1 MKVVSED
8 RITPFQVLSN
18 TAIQEN
24 GEIAEPKI
32 IPKMKTLREMAS
44 LTGLSY
50 DYIRKLCLEGR
61 IVHIKTGKKYLVN
74 YDRFIDFLNT
84 GE

>member
-1 MKVVSED
+1 
-8 RITPFQVLSN
+8 
-18 TAIQEN
+18 
-24 GEIAEPKI
+24 
-32 IPKMKTLREMAS
+32 MKTLREMAS